1 MVVIMSAVL
10 TPKLRK
16 DYVVA
21 IGEDI
26 AEQLGIQPG
35 ERVKV
40 TIEKYKPIPHRKPL
54 Y

>member
-1 MVVIMSAVL
+1 MSATL

-21 IGEDI
+21 IGKDI
-26 AEQLGIQPG
+26 AEQLGIRPG
-35 ERVKV
+35 HRVKV
-40 TIEKYKPIPHRKPL
+40 TIEKYVPDPTRKPL